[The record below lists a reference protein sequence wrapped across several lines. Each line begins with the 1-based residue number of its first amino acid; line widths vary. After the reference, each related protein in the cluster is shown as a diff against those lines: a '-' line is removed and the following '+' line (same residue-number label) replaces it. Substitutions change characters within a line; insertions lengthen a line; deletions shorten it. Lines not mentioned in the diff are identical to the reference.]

1 MKTYSAAHL
10 VKTGDLNHHDTLFAG
25 RSAEWMVEASFF
37 AAAAEHGDP
46 DEVVCV
52 QINGLSYKKPVP
64 KGDIISIQSRVVRV
78 LRSSMVVHAEAI
90 SQVTHAS
97 LLESYMTFVT
107 IDAHTRQKKRHA
119 IVLDEPESAREIEIR
134 AQAAEL

>member
-10 VKTGDLNHHDTLFAG
+10 IKTGDLNHHGTLYAG

-46 DEVVCV
+46 DEIVCV
-52 QINGLSYKKPVP
+52 QISGLTYKKPVP
-64 KGDIISIQSRVVRV
+64 KGDIITIEARVVRV
-78 LRSSMVVHAEAI
+78 LRTSIMVYAEAI
-90 SQVTHAS
+90 SQVSHAS
-97 LLESYMTFVT
+97 LLESFMTFVT

-119 IVLDEPESAREIEIR
+119 IVLDEPKTAKEIDLRNR
-134 AQAAEL
+134 AAAL

>member
-10 VKTGDLNHHDTLFAG
+10 IKTENLNHHGTLFAG

-52 QINGLSYKKPVP
+52 QINSLTYKKPVP
-64 KGDIISIQSRVVRV
+64 KGDIISIQARVVRV
-78 LRSSMVVHAEAI
+78 LRSSIMVHAEAI
-90 SQVTHAS
+90 SQITHAT
-97 LLESYMTFVT
+97 LVESFMTFVT
-107 IDAHTRQKKRHA
+107 IDAHTRIKKRHA
-119 IVLDEPESAREIEIR
+119 IVLDEPDSAREIELR
-134 AQAAEL
+134 NRAAEL